1 MAEWGDRMI
10 ILACNYG
17 LLTLDKKTK
26 KTTTLLTDNMIQD
39 VAVVQDKIWAGSS
52 GGGLF
57 SYNIRT
63 HIIKKYDTR
72 HGLISICE

>member
-1 MAEWGDRMI
+1 MDYLRS
-10 ILACNYG
+10 
-17 LLTLDKKTK
+17 TK
-26 KTTTLLTDNMIQD
+26 SKRTTTLLTDNMIQD
-39 VAVVQDKIWAGSS
+39 VAVVQDKIWANSS

-72 HGLISICE
+72 HDLISNFM